1 MDPYREFDDQQD
13 DVEQYQRTLTIRDVI
28 IAVRRRW
35 WAVLAVLTLVVAVGT
50 WRTVRQARLYQTAA
64 TVRFQQAQSPLTGA
78 PMSGQRFDYRVDQ
91 LASEQILIK
100 STAVA
105 ATVVDEL
112 GLRLRIVHPEGL
124 TRDALFGDVTPRVDS
139 LARVGEY
146 RLDLAADSVTL
157 RSGSVTYATAAYGE
171 SLTGAGLTFTVRRR
185 PNVPDGSVIL
195 EVGPRREAAQQVR
208 GMISTRVLPSSDV
221 VEITAT
227 GGDPRLVR
235 DVANTI
241 AVTYAEFSSQG
252 VRENAETKSEFIA
265 KSVSEQ
271 AEVLRAAQNELR
283 RFQEANNTP
292 DVTAEQ
298 AAIFETVHELEGQRR
313 AVLVD
318 QAVYE
323 SLLGKLQVADTLEG
337 DLRRLVGTDAVARNQ
352 HIANLYERW
361 FVLTKQRDS
370 LMVRLTPGHEDVK
383 AVDQAIS
390 RTKRELQDAS
400 ALYLQALQTRLQA
413 LEDNIRE
420 ARAQADRFPPLAAEQ
435 ARLTANVRTMQA
447 TYDNLLA
454 QYQLARINQSA
465 ETGTV
470 RIIDEAPLP
479 TFAVSP
485 NRKRAVILA
494 AAIGLLLGIGAAVL
508 LEKLDDSIKSP
519 EELQERLDIAVL
531 GLIPAIRS
539 SDVNLTAA
547 ARDNTAA
554 NRLVTHADPRS
565 PVAESYRSLR
575 TNLAFTR
582 ARQELRTIVMTS
594 PGPADGKSTTV
605 ANLAITFAQQGQR
618 TLLVDGDLRRAVIDK
633 TFAVKRSPGLTDVL
647 VGNVPLADAVQATEV
662 PNLFVLT
669 SGHLPP
675 NPSELLGS
683 PAMRQVVGEAK
694 SQFDMVL
701 FDSPPLLAVTDAAV
715 LSGVADGTI
724 LIARMHK
731 TNRAAVSRAMS
742 NLRAVRAPVLGAVL
756 NDVRSGRGGS
766 YGGYGYYYYAYY
778 GSESNGNGRPA
789 SVMDR
794 VKRAVGSAAGR
805 PGKGGSARG

>member
-1 MDPYREFDDQQD
+1 MDPYRELDDQQD
-13 DVEQYQRTLTIRDVI
+13 DVEQYERTLTIRDVI

-35 WAVLAVLTLVVAVGT
+35 WAVLAILVVVVAIGA
-50 WRTVRQARLYQTAA
+50 WRTIRQPRLYQTSA

-78 PMSGQRFDYRVDQ
+78 PMGGQRFDYRVDQ

-112 GLRLRIVHPEGL
+112 GLRLRIVHPQGL
-124 TRDALFGDVTPRVDS
+124 TRAALFGDVTPRVDS

-146 RLDLAADSVTL
+146 RVDFRPDSFTL
-157 RSGSVTYATAAYGE
+157 RSGSITYATSAYGE
-171 SLTGAGLTFTVRRR
+171 TITGGGLTFMVPRQ
-185 PNVPDGSVIL
+185 PSVPDGSVIL
-195 EVGPRREAAQQVR
+195 EVGPRREVAQQVR

-235 DVANTI
+235 DVANTV
-241 AVTYAEFSSQG
+241 AVTYAEFSSEG

-265 KSVSEQ
+265 KSVAEQ
-271 AEVLRAAQNELR
+271 AEVLRGAQNELR
-283 RFQEANNTP
+283 RFQEQNNTP

-298 AAIFETVHELEGQRR
+298 AAIFETVHALEAERR
-313 AVLVD
+313 TVLVD
-318 QAVYE
+318 QAIYE
-323 SLLGKLQVADTLEG
+323 SLLGKLEVADTLEG
-337 DLRRLVGTDAVARNQ
+337 DLRRLVGTDAVARNV

-361 FVLTKQRDS
+361 FMLTKQRDS
-370 LMVRLTPGHEDVK
+370 LTIRLTPTHDDVK

-413 LEDNIRE
+413 LEDNIRQV
-420 ARAQADRFPPLAAEQ
+420 RAQADRFPPLAAEQ

-479 TFAVSP
+479 SFAVSP

-494 AAIGLLLGIGAAVL
+494 AAVGLLLGIGAAVL

-539 SDVNLTAA
+539 ADVNVNKEAT
-547 ARDNTAA
+547 RDNTAA

-582 ARQELRTIVMTS
+582 ARQELRTLVLTS

-633 TFAVKRSPGLTDVL
+633 TFAVNRSPGLTDVL
-647 VGNVPLADAVQATEV
+647 VGNTQLANAVQATEV

-683 PAMRQVVGEAK
+683 PAMRQVVAEAK
-694 SQFDMVL
+694 AQFDMVL

-715 LSGVADGTI
+715 LSGVVDGTI
-724 LIARMHK
+724 LIARMQK
-731 TNRAAVSRAMS
+731 TNRAAVSRAMA

-778 GSESNGNGRPA
+778 GSESNGNGRPVG
-789 SVMDR
+789 VMDR
-794 VKRAVGSAAGR
+794 IKRVVGV
-805 PGKGGSARG
+805 GGPRGS

>member
-1 MDPYREFDDQQD
+1 MIESREQD
-13 DVEQYQRTLTIRDVI
+13 ELQDESESYERTLTLGDVLV
-28 IAVRRRW
+28 AVRRRW
-35 WAVLAVLTLVVAVGT
+35 WVVLGVLVLVVAIGA
-50 WRTVRQARLYQTAA
+50 WRTLRQPRLYQTAA
-64 TVRFQQAQSPLTGA
+64 TVRFQQPQSPLTGA
-78 PMSGQRFDYRVDQ
+78 PMSGQRFDYRIDQ

-105 ATVVDEL
+105 AAVVDEL
-112 GLRLRIVHPEGL
+112 GLRLAIKHPPGL
-124 TRDALFGDVTPRVDS
+124 TRSDLFGDTPPRVDS
-139 LARVGEY
+139 LARAGEY
-146 RLDLAADSVTL
+146 GLDFTRDSFSL
-157 RSGSVTYATAAYGE
+157 RSGAVTYGSAPYGG
-171 SLTGAGLTFTVRRR
+171 LVRGGGLTIIIPRR
-185 PNVPDGSVIL
+185 PNTPDGTVIL
-195 EVGPRREAAQQVR
+195 ELGPRREAAMHVR

-221 VEITAT
+221 IEITAT

-235 DVANTI
+235 DVANT
-241 AVTYAEFSSQG
+241 AAATYATFSSQG
-252 VRENAETKSEFIA
+252 VRETAETKSEFIA
-265 KSVSEQ
+265 KSVENQ
-271 AEVLRAAQNELR
+271 ARVLREAQNELR
-283 RFQEANNTP
+283 RFQETNNTP

-298 AAIFETVHELEGQRR
+298 AAIFTTVHGLEEQRR

-323 SLLGKLQVADTLEG
+323 SLLGKLEVADTLEG

-361 FVLTKQRDS
+361 FMLTKQRDS
-370 LMVRLTPGHEDVK
+370 LSIRLTPVHDDVK
-383 AVDQAIS
+383 AVDAAIS

-400 ALYLQALQTRLQA
+400 ALYLQALQTRLKA
-413 LEDNIRE
+413 LEDNIRA

-447 TYDNLLA
+447 TYDNLLG

-479 TFAVSP
+479 MFSVSP
-485 NRKRAVILA
+485 KRRRAVAIA
-494 AAIGLLLGIGAAVL
+494 AVIGLLLGIGAAVL
-508 LEKLDDSIKSP
+508 LERLDDTIKSP

-531 GLIPAIRS
+531 GLIPAIRN
-539 SDVNLTAA
+539 SDVNLAAEA

-582 ARQELRTIVMTS
+582 ARQEMRTIVMTS

-618 TLLVDGDLRRAVIDK
+618 TLLVDGDLRRSVIDK
-633 TFAVKRSPGLTDVL
+633 SFGVNRSPGLTDVL
-647 VGNVPLADAVQATEV
+647 VGNAPLEDAVQETEV

-683 PAMRQVVGEAK
+683 AAMRQVVTEAK
-694 SQFDMVL
+694 EAFDMVL

-715 LSGVADGTI
+715 LSGIVDGTI
-724 LIARMHK
+724 LVARMHK
-731 TNRAAVSRAMS
+731 TNRAAVSRAMA
-742 NLRAVRAPVLGAVL
+742 NLRAVRAPVLGTVL
-756 NDVRSGRGGS
+756 NDVRSGGGGS

-789 SVMDR
+789 GMMDR
-794 VKRAVGSAAGR
+794 IKRVAATVGGGR
-805 PGKGGSARG
+805 STKGR

>member
-1 MDPYREFDDQQD
+1 MDPYRELDDQQD
-13 DVEQYQRTLTIRDVI
+13 DAEQYERTLTIRDVI
-28 IAVRRRW
+28 IAIRRRW
-35 WAVLAVLTLVVAVGT
+35 WVVLGILVLVVAIGA
-50 WRTVRQARLYQTAA
+50 WRTIRQPRLYQTSA

-78 PMSGQRFDYRVDQ
+78 PMGGQRFDYRVDQ

-112 GLRLRIVHPEGL
+112 GLRLRIVSPPEL
-124 TRDALFGDVTPRVDS
+124 TRAALFGDVAPKVDS
-139 LARVGEY
+139 MALVGEY
-146 RLDLAADSVTL
+146 RIDFARDSFSL
-157 RSGSVTYATAAYGE
+157 RTGSITYATAAYGE
-171 SLTGAGLTFTVRRR
+171 NITGGGLTFTVPRR
-185 PNVPDGSVIL
+185 PNVPDGSVII
-195 EVGPRREAAQQVR
+195 EVGPRREVAQQVR

-235 DVANTI
+235 DVANTV
-241 AVTYAEFSSQG
+241 AVTYAQFSSEG

-265 KSVSEQ
+265 KSVAEQ
-271 AEVLRAAQNELR
+271 AEVLRGAQNELR
-283 RFQEANNTP
+283 RFQELNNTP

-298 AAIFETVHELEGQRR
+298 AAIFSTVHALEEQRR

-318 QAVYE
+318 QAIYE
-323 SLLGKLQVADTLEG
+323 SLLGKLEVADTLEG

-361 FVLTKQRDS
+361 FMLTKQRDS
-370 LMVRLTPGHEDVK
+370 LMIRHLPNHDDVR

-400 ALYLQALQTRLQA
+400 RLYLQSLQTRLQA
-413 LEDNIRE
+413 LESNIRE
-420 ARAQADRFPPLAAEQ
+420 VRAQADRFPPLAAEQ

-479 TFAVSP
+479 SFAVSP

-539 SDVNLTAA
+539 SDVSLGAES

-633 TFAVKRSPGLTDVL
+633 SFAVQRSPGLTDVL
-647 VGNVPLADAVQATEV
+647 VGNTRLADAVQETEV
-662 PNLFVLT
+662 PSLFVLT

-683 PAMRQVVGEAK
+683 PAMRQVIGEAK
-694 SQFDMVL
+694 EQFDMVL

-715 LSGVADGTI
+715 LSGVTDGTI
-724 LIARMHK
+724 LIARMQK
-731 TNRAAVSRAMS
+731 TTRAALSRAMS

-778 GSESNGNGRPA
+778 GSESNGNGRPPG
-789 SVMDR
+789 VMDR
-794 VKRAVGSAAGR
+794 IKRVVGVGAGR
-805 PGKGGSARG
+805 SGTGR

>member
-1 MDPYREFDDQQD
+1 MVETFRDLDGQQD
-13 DVEQYQRTLTIRDVI
+13 EVEQYERTLTIRDVL
-28 IAVRRRW
+28 IAIRRRW
-35 WAVLAVLTLVVAVGT
+35 WAVLAVLLIVVAFGT
-50 WRTVRQARLYQTAA
+50 WRTLRQPRLYQTSA

-105 ATVVDEL
+105 ATVADEL
-112 GLRLRIVHPEGL
+112 GLRLAIMHPPGV
-124 TRDALFGDVTPRVDS
+124 TRATLFGDTPPRVDS
-139 LARVGEY
+139 LAQMGEY
-146 RLDLAADSVTL
+146 RLNFYADSFTL
-157 RSGSVTYATAAYGE
+157 RSGAIVYGAAAYGG
-171 SLTGAGLTFTVRRR
+171 TVRGGGLTITIPHR
-185 PNVPDGSVIL
+185 PDVPDGSVIL
-195 EVGPRREAAQQVR
+195 EVGPRREVAQQVR
-208 GMISTRVLPSSDV
+208 SMISTRVLPSSDV
-221 VEITAT
+221 VEITVT

-235 DVANTI
+235 DIANTV
-241 AVTYAEFSSQG
+241 ATTYAEFSSEG
-252 VRENAETKSEFIA
+252 VRENAETKTEFIA
-265 KSVSEQ
+265 KSVEEQ
-271 AEVLRAAQNELR
+271 AAVLREAQNELR

-292 DVTAEQ
+292 DVSAEQ
-298 AAIFETVHELEGQRR
+298 TAIFTTVHGLEEQRR

-323 SLLGKLQVADTLEG
+323 SLLGKLEVADTLEG

-361 FVLTKQRDS
+361 FMLTKQRDS
-370 LMVRLTPGHEDVK
+370 LTIRLTPTHDDVK
-383 AVDQAIS
+383 AIDAAIS

-447 TYDNLLA
+447 TYDGLLS

-465 ETGTV
+465 ESGTV

-479 TFAVSP
+479 SFAVSP
-485 NRKRAVILA
+485 KRRRAVIIA

-647 VGNVPLADAVQATEV
+647 VGNVPLAEAVQATEV

-715 LSGVADGTI
+715 LSGIADGTI

-794 VKRAVGSAAGR
+794 VKRAVGTAGGR
-805 PGKGGSARG
+805 AGKGR